1 MVSGRH
7 ASELSDLEYAGK
19 KKQTRR
25 ERFLAQLEAAPAP
38 FYPAGKGP
46 GRPPLGLSRMLRM
59 YAAEQC
65 FGLSDEGIEDAVYE
79 CTGFFSTSK

>member
-1 MVSGRH
+1 
-7 ASELSDLEYAGK
+7 
-19 KKQTRR
+19 
-25 ERFLAQLEAAPAP
+25 
-38 FYPAGKGP
+38 
-46 GRPPLGLSRMLRM
+46 MLRM